1 MQVTLTTDTVSIPAF
16 PLGVL
21 DSAAVGLSLSVG
33 DEQVLLFFL
42 CHSVW
47 QCDTNAQRSE
57 WGDTEREREREIGKG
72 GGGR

>member
-33 DEQVLLFFL
+33 DEQVLLFF
-42 CHSVW
+42 CAIQCGSV
-47 QCDTNAQRSE
+47 TRTPSE
-57 WGDTEREREREIGKG
+57 VNGETRREREREIGKE